1 MLPGKLFYDSLL
13 DDVNMKGMDAD
24 IYLKD
29 GIYHAEIDIPGFN
42 KEDIDIEI
50 HKGTITIKAEK
61 EYKEDSENK
70 KYIRHERRFNKQE
83 RSFYFGD
90 IDEENIK
97 AEFNNGTLH
106 LTIPQKVEEKKKQIF
121 ID

>member
-1 MLPGKLFYDSLL
+1 MLPKLFYESML
-13 DDVNMKGMDAD
+13 DDDSFKGMDSD

-29 GIYHAEIDIPGFN
+29 GVYYADIDLPGFE
-42 KEDIDIEI
+42 KKDINIEF

-61 EYKEDSENK
+61 EGKENQNDK
-70 KYIRHERRFNKQE
+70 KYIRHERRYNKLE
-83 RSFYFGD
+83 RSFYFSD

-97 AEFNNGTLH
+97 AEYNNGVLH
-106 LTIPQKVEEKKKQIF
+106 LIIPQKNEVSKKQIS

>member
-1 MLPGKLFYDSLL
+1 MLPKIFYDSML
-13 DDVNMKGMDAD
+13 DDVNLKGMDSD

-29 GIYHAEIDIPGFN
+29 GVYHADIDIPGFN
-42 KEDIDIEI
+42 KEDIQIEF

-61 EYKEDSENK
+61 EFNEDKENK
-70 KYIRHERRFNKQE
+70 KYIRHERRFNKLE
-83 RSFYFGD
+83 RSFYFSD

-97 AEFNNGTLH
+97 AEYTNGVLH
-106 LTIPQKVEEKKKQIF
+106 LTIPQKAESSKKQIS